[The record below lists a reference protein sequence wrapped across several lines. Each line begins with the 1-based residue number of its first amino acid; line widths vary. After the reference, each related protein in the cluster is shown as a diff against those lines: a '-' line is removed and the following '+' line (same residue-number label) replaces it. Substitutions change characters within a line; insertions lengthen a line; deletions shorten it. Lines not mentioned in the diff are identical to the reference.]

1 MERLKTGDT
10 VVVLTGKDR
19 GKQGEIQSRVE
30 KDGKVKFLVQ
40 GINLVKKHQKPN
52 PALGRTG
59 GIIEKE
65 MPIDGSNLALVNPAT
80 GNGDKVGFKVLE
92 DGKKVRVFKSNGEV
106 VSA

>member
-1 MERLKTGDT
+1 MERLKTGDQ
-10 VVVLTGKDR
+10 VVVMTGKDR
-19 GKQGEIQSRVE
+19 GKQGEIQSRVD
-30 KDGKVKFLVQ
+30 KDGKVKFVVQ

-52 PALGRTG
+52 PALGQTG

>member
-1 MERLKTGDT
+1 MERLVKGDQ

-19 GKQGEIQSRVE
+19 GKQGEILRRV
-30 KDGKVKFLVQ
+30 DGGKFVVQ

-80 GNGDKVGFKVLE
+80 GKGDKVGFKVLE

>member
-1 MERLKTGDT
+1 MERLVKGDQ

-19 GKQGEIQSRVE
+19 GKQGEILSRIE
-30 KDGKVKFLVQ
+30 GGKFLVQ

-52 PALGRTG
+52 PAMGQQG

-65 MPIDGSNLALVNPAT
+65 MPIQGSNLALVNPAT
-80 GNGDKVGFKVLE
+80 GKADKVGFKLLD
-92 DGKKVRVFKSNGEV
+92 DGRKVRVFKSNGEA

>member
-1 MERLKTGDT
+1 MEKLKTGDQ

-19 GKQGEIQSRVE
+19 GKQGEIQRRV
-30 KDGKVKFLVQ
+30 DGGKFVVQ

-52 PALGRTG
+52 PALGQQG

-80 GNGDKVGFKVLE
+80 GKADRVGFKVLE

>member
-1 MERLKTGDT
+1 
-10 VVVLTGKDR
+10 
-19 GKQGEIQSRVE
+19 
-30 KDGKVKFLVQ
+30 
-40 GINLVKKHQKPN
+40 LVKKHQKPN
-52 PALGRTG
+52 PALGQQG

-80 GNGDKVGFKVLE
+80 GTGDKVGFKVLE